1 METTEQ
7 NVAEVREMDN
17 AKPAAK
23 KTEATVAISKTDFVR
38 NQPLGLSVAS
48 VIAMAKAQGIT
59 LSDSLVRKVRGPDGG
74 KSKASAPK
82 KVPGVKTAALKSKK
96 PAKDVVKA
104 RRHEADG
111 LNESH
116 RRGIAAL
123 KLAPMSKSEYIRSLP
138 VSMPVKK
145 VIKKAKADGLT
156 FSRALVHSVRGKLAG
171 TTAPKK
177 VPARK
182 TASAPKRAKPKK
194 PTPRKPASAPK
205 KAPTVKPV
213 TMSKSAFIR
222 SVPASTSSKAAV
234 VLGRA
239 VGLKFDENFVA
250 WICGKARVK
259 GRKAA
264 PKKATTSKTIARKK
278 LASPKATA
286 ATTSAPTKAAT
297 MSKADFGARRQ
308 PRPVRQVRR
317 GEGGVRGL
325 RPVGELHIRV
335 RRADKLAAKTRA
347 AAKKLAARNPG

>member
-1 METTEQ
+1 
-7 NVAEVREMDN
+7 
-17 AKPAAK
+17 
-23 KTEATVAISKTDFVR
+23 
-38 NQPLGLSVAS
+38 
-48 VIAMAKAQGIT
+48 
-59 LSDSLVRKVRGPDGG
+59 
-74 KSKASAPK
+74 
-82 KVPGVKTAALKSKK
+82 
-96 PAKDVVKA
+96 
-104 RRHEADG
+104 
-111 LNESH
+111 
-116 RRGIAAL
+116 
-123 KLAPMSKSEYIRSLP
+123 MSKSEYIRSLP

-250 WICGKARVK
+250 KIRGKARVK

-297 MSKADFGARRQ
+297 MSKADF
-308 PRPVRQVRR
+308 VRANPDLSAKYVA
-317 GEGGVRGL
+317 GKAAFEGFDLSESYTYG
-325 RPVGELHIRV
+325 V